1 MTDDDGRQPNHQ
13 HQRLPL
19 SCALT
24 SFIVRNNSNG
34 TPPLTSKGPAVL
46 YLHLTRFRSA
56 SIDVLLR
63 AGLALARPP
72 LRGERP
78 LVSPTAY
85 CQRGCPL
92 YPPTSSPF
100 VRDQPRCFCHA
111 LPYWPSHDSR
121 NGRRR
126 LVSGRMAT
134 GIRSAV
140 ASATTVGLAIDR
152 TRDLFPPCLEPVRA
166 AVNS

>member
-1 MTDDDGRQPNHQ
+1 MRIDLVYREKQLKRNPSPYVKRARRTIS
-13 HQRLPL
+13 PL
-19 SCALT
+19 DALQV
-24 SFIVRNNSNG
+24 S
-34 TPPLTSKGPAVL
+34 L
-46 YLHLTRFRSA
+46 
-56 SIDVLLR
+56 DVLLR
-63 AGLALARPP
+63 AGLTLARPALHYVASDRWYRLLRTASEAARSP
-72 LRGERP
+72 LHI
-78 LVSPTAY
+78 VAV
-85 CQRGCPL
+85 
-92 YPPTSSPF
+92 

-111 LPYWPSHDSR
+111 LPYWPSHASR

-140 ASATTVGLAIDR
+140 AAATTVGLAINR